1 MAGYWCVPKDVDFVT
16 IRMSPEEEWKDAT
29 SSWSRPLGINF
40 VTDDIQ
46 NSFKNSFTKEGT

>member
-16 IRMSPEEEWKDAT
+16 IRMWSPEEEWKDAT
-29 SSWSRPLGINF
+29 SAWSRPLGINF

-46 NSFKNSFTKEGT
+46 NSFTKEGT